1 MSSAPISIPD
11 PASTS
16 SSSSSTNSSSTTTP
30 KTNPYVQ
37 AYDTLQTDD
46 LQELFNVSFGTQQ
59 NAQLNIIS
67 VLSQWAAIDA
77 SEQAAQAQAIQTMVN
92 KAGSSTTD
100 ATSNI
105 PTLEQVQ
112 SESDQQAQNVLNNY
126 SSAPSGSSIVDF
138 QA

>member
-1 MSSAPISIPD
+1 MQS
-11 PASTS
+11 
-16 SSSSSTNSSSTTTP
+16 
-30 KTNPYVQ
+30 
-37 AYDTLQTDD
+37 YDTLQTDD

-77 SEQAAQAQAIQTMVN
+77 DEQAAQAQTIQTLSNNV
-92 KAGSSTTD
+92 GSSTTD

-105 PTLEQVQ
+105 PTLEEVQ
-112 SESDQQAQNVLNNY
+112 SESDQQAQTVLNNY
-126 SSAPSGSSIVDF
+126 SSAPTGSSIVDF